1 MPGRG
6 RACGLNGEAAFDL
19 RLPFLRVPL
28 MVGLNGCCPI
38 SASRG
43 GIELGPGL
51 NRDPG
56 STAEG
61 AAAASRAARASLSAC
76 FSPNHV
82 DSAQLEPT
90 VSIAGSISGGGGG
103 GSIEEKSDASPSS
116 DRHVFMLARTRCTNG
131 STIARAFCDLER
143 PLPVAGNRLADSREQ
158 QTGSEFGA
166 SPNGNSHVV
175 FDVDLDV

>member
-1 MPGRG
+1 
-6 RACGLNGEAAFDL
+6 
-19 RLPFLRVPL
+19 
-28 MVGLNGCCPI
+28 
-38 SASRG
+38 
-43 GIELGPGL
+43 
-51 NRDPG
+51 
-56 STAEG
+56 
-61 AAAASRAARASLSAC
+61 
-76 FSPNHV
+76 
-82 DSAQLEPT
+82 